1 MSIGKGKK
9 REEVGVLSLLPQQL
23 LLFGLQWR
31 TKGRFFI
38 LLQVFNTNKYHTFFW
53 EYLNKFLSVF
63 LFGYMNGVVTNLD
76 LLAFKLIL
84 PFLRRYGV
92 FLRRHCRKCHNPL
105 YSRHRR
111 LLWAVL
117 SAVTAPTLIPA
128 TKIGRG
134 FTDIFLEFLC
144 KSFLCLVLQI

>member
-1 MSIGKGKK
+1 MGKGKK
-9 REEVGVLSLLPQQL
+9 KEKVGGYPYFLNNFSYSAYGGWQTADFLSYYKFLIQ
-23 LLFGLQWR
+23 
-31 TKGRFFI
+31 
-38 LLQVFNTNKYHTFFW
+38 TNITLFW

-128 TKIGRG
+128 I
-134 FTDIFLEFLC
+134 
-144 KSFLCLVLQI
+144 KSDGILL